1 MVEIKNYL
9 SLDGLKLY
17 DELIKKYIATADEA
31 VLNQI
36 LGDLKSDA
44 DPKTIAE
51 LNALI
56 KDVTGTAGTALQGIT
71 KGKDGDFVTTTV
83 GTKGED
89 KTQSVAVSVKTA
101 ALTDTEDGLVTAS
114 DARTELNKKV
124 DKVEGKGLSTNDFT
138 NDLKTK
144 LEGIAAGA
152 EVNVQA
158 DWDETDKNS
167 DAFIKNKPAN
177 LVQDANYVHTDK
189 NYTTAEKTKLEG
201 VEAGAQVNVIEA
213 INVNGVDATIAD
225 KKATITIPEATT
237 SASGVMSAADKTK
250 LDGLANIKS
259 VGEHLAVDGDGKL
272 TVTIPE
278 ATVTGVDG
286 TTVNGMKLSLDGTNV
301 KLVDDGLK
309 ATLSG
314 KDITLD
320 VAETAT
326 EGYLKTYVLKQ
337 GTTEIGKIDLPKEL
351 VVTGGDVI
359 IAKDEAGLTTGEKYL
374 KLTIANQD
382 KPVYIAVTDLVD
394 VYKAGAGIAI
404 SDANVVSVKLAEK
417 QGNVVLD
424 TTNGLKANL
433 EGWETVQ
440 AASHTHNNKT
450 VLDGIT
456 AEKVSAW
463 DAKQDAMTAITN
475 ADIEAL
481 FPEVTSL

>member
-1 MVEIKNYL
+1 MVDIKNYL

-17 DELIKKYIATADEA
+17 DGLIKKYIATADEA

-36 LGDLKSDA
+36 LGEIKGGDA
-44 DPKTIAE
+44 TTIAALNE
-51 LNALI
+51 LVRT
-56 KDVTGTAGTALQGIT
+56 VTGTAGTALQEIT
-71 KGKDGDFVTTTV
+71 KGTDGQFVITTV
-83 GTKGED
+83 SEKDENN
-89 KTQSVAVSVKTA
+89 TQSVSVSVKTA
-101 ALTDTEDGLVTAS
+101 TLDGTEDGLVTAS
-114 DARTELNKKV
+114 DARTKLGGKV

-138 NDLKTK
+138 NALKTK
-144 LEGIAAGA
+144 LDGIAAGA

-158 DWDETDKNS
+158 DWNEIDENS

-177 LVQDANYVHTDK
+177 LVQDANYVHTDH
-189 NYTTAEKTKLEG
+189 NFTTDLKTKLEG
-201 VEAGAQVNVIEA
+201 IAEGAEVNYI
-213 INVNGVDATIAD
+213 
-225 KKATITIPEATT
+225 
-237 SASGVMSAADKTK
+237 S
-250 LDGLANIKS
+250 S
-259 VGEHLAVDGDGKL
+259 VGNNLAVDENGKL

-278 ATVTGVDG
+278 ATVTGVDETPVDG
-286 TTVNGMKLSLDGTNV
+286 LKLQLTDKKVT
-301 KLVDDGLK
+301 LVDDGLA

-359 IAKDEAGLTTGEKYL
+359 VASTEEGLITGEKYL

-382 KPVYIAVTDLVD
+382 KPVYIAVKDLVD
-394 VYKAGAGIAI
+394 VYTAGAGITI
-404 SDANVVSVKLAEK
+404 SDTNEVSVKLAET

-424 TTNGLKANL
+424 TTNGLKASL
-433 EGWETVQ
+433 EGWETVKT
-440 AASHTHNNKT
+440 ASHTHANQT

-456 AEKVSAW
+456 AEKVAAW

-475 ADIEAL
+475 AEIEAL
-481 FPEVTSL
+481 FAETTSL

>member
-9 SLDGLKLY
+9 SYDGLKLY

-36 LGDLKSDA
+36 LGKLESDD
-44 DPKTIAE
+44 DPKTIAA

-56 KDVTGTAGTALQGIT
+56 KDVKGTAGTALQGIT
-71 KGKDGDFVTTTV
+71 KGKEGDFVTTTV

-101 ALTDTEDGLVTAS
+101 ALTGEEDGLVKAS
-114 DARTELNKKV
+114 DARTALNKKV
-124 DKVEGKGLSTNDFT
+124 NKEEGKGLSANDFT
-138 NDLKTK
+138 DTLKTK

-158 DWDETDKNS
+158 DWNEIDKNS

-177 LVQDANYVHTDK
+177 LVQDANYVHTDNNFTTDLK
-189 NYTTAEKTKLEG
+189 NKLEG
-201 VEAGAQVNVIEA
+201 IAEGAEVNY
-213 INVNGVDATIAD
+213 
-225 KKATITIPEATT
+225 
-237 SASGVMSAADKTK
+237 
-250 LDGLANIKS
+250 IKS
-259 VGEHLAVDGDGKL
+259 VGEHLSVTDGNL
-272 TVTIPE
+272 TVSIPE
-278 ATVTGVDG
+278 ATVTGVDETPVDG
-286 TTVNGMKLSLDGTNV
+286 LKLQLTNKKV
-301 KLVDDGLK
+301 TLVDDGLA

-359 IAKDEAGLTTGEKYL
+359 VASTEEGLITGEKYL

-382 KPVYIAVTDLVD
+382 KPVYIAVKDLVD
-394 VYKAGAGIAI
+394 VYTAGAGITI
-404 SDANVVSVKLAEK
+404 SDTNEVSVKLAET

-424 TTNGLKANL
+424 TTNGLKASL
-433 EGWETVQ
+433 EGWETVKT
-440 AASHTHNNKT
+440 ASHTHANQT

-456 AEKVSAW
+456 AEKVAAW

-475 ADIEAL
+475 AEIEAL
-481 FPEVTSL
+481 FAETTSL

>member
-9 SLDGLKLY
+9 SYEGLALY

-36 LGDLKSDA
+36 LGSIKDGDA
-44 DPKTIAE
+44 TTIAA
-51 LNALI
+51 LNELI
-56 KDVTGTAGTALQGIT
+56 KNVKGTAGTALQQIT
-71 KGKDGDFVTTTV
+71 VGDDGDFVTTTV
-83 GTKGED
+83 SEKGEGT
-89 KTQSVAVSVKTA
+89 TQSVAVSVKTA
-101 ALTDTEDGLVTAS
+101 AISGTEDGLVKAS

-124 DKVEGKGLSTNDFT
+124 DKVEGKSLSTNDFT

-152 EVNVQA
+152 EVN
-158 DWDETDKNS
+158 
-167 DAFIKNKPAN
+167 
-177 LVQDANYVHTDK
+177 Y
-189 NYTTAEKTKLEG
+189 
-201 VEAGAQVNVIEA
+201 
-213 INVNGVDATIAD
+213 
-225 KKATITIPEATT
+225 
-237 SASGVMSAADKTK
+237 
-250 LDGLANIKS
+250 IKS
-259 VGEHLAVDGDGKL
+259 VGDNLLVDEDGKL
-272 TVTIPE
+272 TVDIPD

-301 KLVDDGLK
+301 KLVDDGLE
-309 ATLSG
+309 ATLEG

-359 IAKDEAGLTTGEKYL
+359 VASTEEGLTKGEKYL

-394 VYKAGAGIAI
+394 VYTAGAGIAI
-404 SDANVVSVKLAEK
+404 SDTNEVSVKLAET

-424 TTNGLKANL
+424 TTDGLKANL

-456 AEKVSAW
+456 AEKVAAW
-463 DAKQDAMTAITN
+463 DAKQDAMVAISN
-475 ADIEAL
+475 EEINAL